1 MERVTVIGGGI
12 AGLTTA
18 YRLRTAGFKVRV
30 LEKNAYPGGRMSTE
44 TRQTPYGPFHI
55 DRGAQFIASGYRQM
69 HALCSEIGI
78 KSRIRDVLTT
88 TNGIYKNGVFHP
100 GDYDRPGVF
109 FRSPLVPWSSKLR
122 LPRLLW
128 DVFRSGVDPM
138 NPART
143 ADLDIETM
151 HEYVEKRF
159 GKPVLDYLFAPAL
172 GATFDADAEN
182 MSAVFLWSV
191 VKFVLTG
198 FRLRCFEDGTGLFTQ
213 TLAGLVPVEYATE
226 VNSVQKRGGI
236 FYVQTDKATYES
248 DRVVFAVP
256 GTKVL
261 GLAKDLL
268 NVDEVRFFQVV
279 SYCEGIIVY
288 LLLRSA
294 PKHIPYY
301 GLAFS
306 PPEGIGIYGVAMD
319 HYKPGCVPEGT
330 GLLNGALTQTA
341 AQKFMDEPDEKV
353 VEYFISEL
361 ARTPV
366 GRLEPFDTAVIRWRP
381 MLPMFYRGYVR
392 RLRDFERRRPTEGL
406 DFAGDYLVGPY
417 TEAAL
422 ASGLRAAQR
431 ILVTQRP

>member
-12 AGLTTA
+12 AGLTAA
-18 YRLRTAGFKVRV
+18 YCLKVAGVEVRV
-30 LEKNAYPGGRMSTE
+30 LEANDYPGGRMSTE
-44 TRQTPYGPFHI
+44 VRQTPYGPFLI

-69 HALCSEIGI
+69 HALCKQIGVHD
-78 KSRIRDVLTT
+78 RIRDVLVT

-109 FRSPLVPWSSKLR
+109 FRSSLVPWSSKVR

-128 DVFRSGVDPM
+128 DVYRSGVKPM
-138 NPART
+138 DISRS
-143 ADLDIETM
+143 ADFDNETM
-151 HEYVEKRF
+151 PEYVERRF

-182 MSAVFLWSV
+182 MSALFLWSV

-198 FRLRCFEDGTGLFTQ
+198 FRLRCFDAGTGFFTQ
-213 TLAGLVPVEYATE
+213 SLAALVPVDYGVE
-226 VNSVQKRGGI
+226 VESVEKTGARFCIHTNKG
-236 FYVQTDKATYES
+236 VYES
-248 DRVVFAVP
+248 ERIIFAVP

-268 NVDEVRFFQVV
+268 TVDEVRFFQLV
-279 SYCEGIIVY
+279 SYCEGMVVY

-294 PKHIPYY
+294 PKHVPYY

-306 PPEGIGIYGVAMD
+306 PPEGIGVYGVAMD
-319 HYKPGCVPEGT
+319 HYKPGCVPEGM
-330 GLLNGALTQTA
+330 GLLNGALTQAA
-341 AQKFMDEPDEKV
+341 AQKYMNEPDEKV
-353 VEYFISEL
+353 VEFFIAEL
-361 ARTPV
+361 AKTPV
-366 GRLEPFDTAVIRWRP
+366 GRLEAFDTAVIRWRP

-392 RLRDFERRRPTEGL
+392 RLRDFERRKPTAGIE
-406 DFAGDYLVGPY
+406 FAGDYLVGPY

-422 ASGLRAAQR
+422 VSGLRAAQR
-431 ILVTQRP
+431 IVDTKK